1 MHTLHNLQ
9 GHFAGTHV
17 LIFTLNRFSVLQFL
31 ISVGIC
37 SQILGPKYDTLSRPY
52 MVVCGLLDTM
62 PFAYRRLYFV
72 SLILNN
78 SDIRGEDK
86 LFKALRILQQVTANF
101 YSGCLPIQIFR
112 EVHQRINFHLCIQ
125 FLKLFRE
132 FCLFVCEWSCSD
144 TSMRAIIELR

>member
-9 GHFAGTHV
+9 GHFDGTQV

-31 ISVGIC
+31 ISVGI
-37 SQILGPKYDTLSRPY
+37 LGAKYDTLPY

-62 PFAYRRLYFV
+62 PFAYTYLTGKQIWPFAYRRLYFV

-86 LFKALRILQQVTANF
+86 LFKVLKILQQVTANF

-112 EVHQRINFHLCIQ
+112 EVHQRINLHLCIQ

-132 FCLFVCEWSCSD
+132 FCLEGNN
-144 TSMRAIIELR
+144 